1 MLRTPD
7 SVHFGPYYRPGPKPA
22 EISTQPYQSSC
33 TESRP
38 CFSASASELMFQI
51 LSVAPLLFIIIFFA
65 VRESHRTDGTKDT
78 VFRDADTG
86 ITLSYVSNSGVCEQ
100 TPGVGQ
106 YSGYAD
112 FGNNN
117 VSRPLICLADLADA
131 FHFSSLY
138 SGGSSR
144 PAIILRQRPWPSGL
158 TVVPV
163 AAA

>member
-1 MLRTPD
+1 
-7 SVHFGPYYRPGPKPA
+7 
-22 EISTQPYQSSC
+22 
-33 TESRP
+33 
-38 CFSASASELMFQI
+38 MFQI

-65 VRESHRTDGTKDT
+65 VRESHRKDGTKNT

-117 VSRPLICLADLADA
+117 VSGPLICFADPADA
-131 FHFSSLY
+131 FHFQVSLLVV
-138 SGGSSR
+138 
-144 PAIILRQRPWPSGL
+144 LRGPQQSYDSALGPL
-158 TVVPV
+158 
-163 AAA
+163 A